1 MTFLAFIS
9 LFQWPITPNSGI
21 MLTRLFQEGETVAG
35 STDSIL
41 LMGIVI
47 VLIVVMA
54 LIWTRRKWTR

>member
-9 LFQWPITPNSGI
+9 LFQWPITSNSGI
-21 MLTRLFQEGETVAG
+21 ILTRLFQEGETVAG